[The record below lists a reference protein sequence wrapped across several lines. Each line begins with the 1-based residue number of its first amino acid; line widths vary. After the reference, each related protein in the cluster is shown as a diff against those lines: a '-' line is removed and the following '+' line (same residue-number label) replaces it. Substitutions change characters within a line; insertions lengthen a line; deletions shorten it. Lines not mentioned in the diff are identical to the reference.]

1 MLRTLIIILL
11 LMINVSFA
19 SDSKFTFQVVA
30 EKSLPHQ
37 LGIFKEL
44 QFVSADPEQRIIHIY
59 VVKLANTYHARI
71 YQQPQTNQLFA
82 KYIAQLGEQENFMI
96 AINGGYYTPEFQPA
110 GLLILQGKHL
120 NPWAKNALISA
131 CIKINKNGKMS
142 IGKNKLDCVNSWSA
156 LQAGPLLINN
166 TTVHSRFTVNPSTR
180 LADFLNE
187 NDRTVVAVST
197 QDDFLMMVTSD
208 AKLAEIATILKNYPD
223 AFNVRQIQTA
233 INLDGGSST
242 GMFIRFSPLF
252 YVHEIK
258 PVKTFLFFN

>member
-1 MLRTLIIILL
+1 
-11 LMINVSFA
+11 MINVSFA
-19 SDSKFTFQVVA
+19 SELKFTFQVVA
-30 EKSLPHQ
+30 EKTLPNQ

-44 QFVSADPEQRIIHIY
+44 QFVSADLEQRVIRIY

-82 KYIAQLGEQENFMI
+82 KYIAQLGDQEKFII

-110 GLLILQGKHL
+110 GLLISEGKRL

-131 CIKINKNGKMS
+131 CIKINKNGKMA
-142 IGKNKLDCVNSWSA
+142 IGKNKMDCINSWSA

-166 TTVHSRFTVNPSTR
+166 ATVHSRLTFANPSTR

-187 NDRTVVAVST
+187 NDRTIVAVSSH
-197 QDDFLMMVTSD
+197 DDFLMMVTSD
-208 AKLAEIATILKNYPD
+208 VKLAELAAILKYYPD
-223 AFNVRQIQTA
+223 AFNVQQIQTA

-242 GMFIRFSPLF
+242 GMFIRFSPTLF